1 MGFRSYKSNL
11 NYYYNFTDCVDV
23 FLYQYFIQD
32 EIEVDGM
39 DSVGI
44 AFDSM
49 TLNPATLSHVR
60 LMLPAL
66 RPMFPKEVREM
77 DVKRRNFDSN
87 NFHERILSSLRND

>member
-1 MGFRSYKSNL
+1 
-11 NYYYNFTDCVDV
+11 
-23 FLYQYFIQD
+23 
-32 EIEVDGM
+32 M

-49 TLNPATLSHVR
+49 TFNPATLGHVR

-77 DVKRRNFDSN
+77 DIKRRNFDSN
-87 NFHERILSSLRND
+87 NFHERILCSLRND